1 MTRKEL
7 EKKFEEL
14 STAIENHD
22 YKAFYREPGGV
33 RECLSPDDKLIVQ
46 VYDLDGPSHS
56 ADFGGISV
64 TVKGESFDCDLS
76 KNEWSGSLFDEID
89 EEFGEDD
96 EELAEELKEELR
108 DILCGVE
115 GYFCYEDSN
124 IDCLVR
130 LYELANDCTV
140 DESYW
145 GEDPDCP
152 MALGDFEPV
161 AGQAH
166 RGHRPRDA
174 AAHHQIIAIDCPHA
188 NPSKCAVCRLQAQHP
203 YAMVTKKEAGRR
215 VRAATF
221 TPSKVVLPPRPI
233 GPTPRLFAS
242 SSKRCSSAA
251 SSGTGETSPNGR
263 RSCSLATA

>member
-46 VYDLDGPSHS
+46 VYDQDGPSHS
-56 ADFGGISV
+56 VDFGGISV

-76 KNEWSGSLFDEID
+76 QNEWSGSLFDEID

-115 GYFCYEDSN
+115 GYFCYEDSD

-152 MALGDFEPV
+152 MALDDFEPLDKEHLETV
-161 AGQAH
+161 KYKRKLYYIV
-166 RGHRPRDA
+166 RGSIQDEESADEDDYDA
-174 AAHHQIIAIDCPHA
+174 YDFDDDGDGDSEPLRVIAIANETKPNPHG
-188 NPSKCAVCRLQAQHP
+188 Q
-203 YAMVTKKEAGRR
+203 YA
-215 VRAATF
+215 
-221 TPSKVVLPPRPI
+221 SVVLTVRD
-233 GPTPRLFAS
+233 G
-242 SSKRCSSAA
+242 KV
-251 SSGTGETSPNGR
+251 E
-263 RSCSLATA
+263 SLHENSRWYNSTEDIFDDEM